1 MKKLINRAL
10 NSTKNYTV
18 FDFGILKITLVSVGI
33 LLGAYFS
40 KFFLSN
46 ILLVWI
52 IFIISYVVIMY
63 KTFKK

>member
-1 MKKLINRAL
+1 MKKLINRVL
-10 NSTKNYTV
+10 DSTKNYNV
-18 FDFGILKITLVSVGI
+18 FDFGILKITLISAGI

-46 ILLVWI
+46 IALVWI
-52 IFIISYVVIMY
+52 IFIISYVIIMY